1 MAHPADDEHF
11 LRQAID
17 EARKALAD
25 GEVPVG
31 AVLVVGGEI
40 VGAGHN
46 ARERQQDPLAH
57 AEMEAIRAAAEAVG
71 SWRIG
76 GTLYVTLEPCP
87 MCAGAIIMARIERL
101 VYGAADPKTGAAGSV
116 LDVFQAGL
124 FNHTV
129 EVSAG
134 TLADECGALLQEFF
148 EGLRVEGSSA
158 DL

>member
-1 MAHPADDEHF
+1 MAHPAEDEHF

-57 AEMEAIRAAAEAVG
+57 AEMEAIRAAAEALG

-101 VYGAADPKTGAAGSV
+101 VYGAADPKAGAAGSV
-116 LDVFQAGL
+116 LDIFQPGL
-124 FNHTV
+124 LNHTV